1 MFLGWYKLSESCDD
15 DNDGSIYTFDKI
27 PEDIC

>member
-1 MFLGWYKLSESCDD
+1 MYLGWYRLDEPCDD
-15 DNDGSIYTFDKI
+15 DFVGDNYTFDKI